1 MPIWCGM
8 ITSMGNVICFDF
20 MSIKANQVWGVAM
33 ARSHLILITMLFGWL
48 LMPSASAAEFEGA
61 NQINDD
67 LSLLF
72 EEDELFISATQ
83 SARTLGK
90 APAIATVITD
100 HQLENMGAR
109 NIFDALVTVPG
120 FGYSYLNTISTE
132 SDIEVRGIKSRMDKV
147 LLMIDGHR
155 INNPFQGSF
164 SHLFDEFPI
173 EQIKRIEVIRGPG
186 SALYGAN
193 AFVGVINII
202 MKKPGDF
209 KGVKLKAGGG
219 NNSRRHGNLL
229 LGQGDADG
237 GVVASYDRLDTDGS
251 RQFVASDALGNS
263 GYTNFWRST
272 DTAHLIASMDKFS
285 FSALYLDK
293 RRGTPLSITNMID
306 TRTRTN
312 NRQAY
317 GNIQYRDR
325 LGSVDVEA
333 RVGVDQFEWDTEWQ
347 INLPGFTTG
356 HPLLKNRTYSGELRL
371 QFEPLQSHHLT
382 MGVSQEFQ
390 RQFDVHHIVNGADVS
405 NVFNH
410 NKPAK
415 RQVSAVYLQD
425 EWEIRDDLILT
436 AGVRFD
442 HYSDFGNTTN
452 PRLAL
457 VWSANDNLDIKLL
470 YATAFRAPSFIEMY
484 EINNPASVGNPNLI
498 PEKMQTFEA
507 GLVWKLTHNYQ
518 LSANLFHNRFT
529 ERIVPTTPLTINSGG
544 ATIWGGEV
552 ELKADWQEYLYG
564 YLNYSYQKSKD
575 NQTQLILPNVPQHR
589 IRVGANA
596 GLFDDWVNINAALRW
611 DGKRGRGAGDTRAA
625 MPATTVVDLGV
636 STERLMKGLTLS
648 FKAHNLFNTK
658 NYDPS
663 PVTVAN
669 GYPRPGRTLL
679 AEAEYKF

>member
-1 MPIWCGM
+1 
-8 ITSMGNVICFDF
+8 
-20 MSIKANQVWGVAM
+20 M
-33 ARSHLILITMLFGWL
+33 ARSHWMIFTILTVGWL
-48 LMPSASAAEFEGA
+48 AVSQASAAEFDDA
-61 NQINDD
+61 SQIDSD

-100 HQLENMGAR
+100 QQLENMGAR

-132 SDIEVRGIKSRMDKV
+132 SDIEVRGIKSRMEKV

-155 INNPFQGSF
+155 INNPFFGSF
-164 SHLFDEFPI
+164 NHLFDEFPI

-202 MKKPGDF
+202 MKKHGDF
-209 KGVKLKAGGG
+209 KGAKLKAGGG
-219 NNSRRHGNLL
+219 NDNRRHGNLL
-229 LGQGDADG
+229 LGYGDADG
-237 GVVASYDRLDTDGS
+237 GVVASYDRMDTDGS
-251 RQFVASDALGNS
+251 KQFVASDSLGNS

-272 DTAHLIASMDKFS
+272 DTAHLIAKANKFT
-285 FSALYLDK
+285 FSGLYLDK

-317 GNIQYRDR
+317 STVQYDDR
-325 LGSVDVEA
+325 LGAVDVEA
-333 RVGVDQFEWDTEWQ
+333 RIGVDQFEWDTEWQ

-356 HPLLKNRTYSGELRL
+356 YPMLKNRTYSGELRF
-371 QFEPLQSHHLT
+371 QFEPVDSHYIT
-382 MGVSQEFQ
+382 FGAAQEFQ
-390 RQFDVHHIVNGADVS
+390 RQFDVRHIVNGVDVS
-405 NVFNH
+405 STFNH

-415 RQVSAVYLQD
+415 RQISAIYLQD
-425 EWEIRDDLILT
+425 EWEISNNLILT

-457 VWSANDNLDIKLL
+457 VWSATDSIDLKLL
-470 YATAFRAPSFIEMY
+470 YASAFRAPSFLEMY
-484 EINNPASVGNPNLI
+484 EINNPASVGNPNLK
-498 PEKMQTFEA
+498 PEKMRTIEA

-529 ERIVPTTPLTINSGG
+529 ERIVQTAPLTINSGG

-552 ELKADWQEYLYG
+552 ELKADWQEHLYG
-564 YLNYSYQKSKD
+564 YLNYSFQKSKD
-575 NQTQLILPNVPQHR
+575 NQTQVALADVPQHR
-589 IRVGANA
+589 IKVGANV
-596 GLFDDWVNINAALRW
+596 GLFDDYLNLNAGLRW
-611 DGKRGRGAGDTRAA
+611 DGKRSRAAGDTRAA
-625 MPATTVVDLGV
+625 IPSATVVDMGI
-636 STERLMKGLTLS
+636 SIEKLMKGLVLS
-648 FKAHNLFNTK
+648 FKAHNLLDAR

-663 PVTVAN
+663 PVVVTN
-669 GYPRPGRTLL
+669 GYPRPGRTFL
-679 AEAEYKF
+679 AELEYTF

>member
-1 MPIWCGM
+1 
-8 ITSMGNVICFDF
+8 
-20 MSIKANQVWGVAM
+20 M
-33 ARSHLILITMLFGWL
+33 ARRRLFSLMLL
-48 LMPSASAAEFEGA
+48 LLLNGLTISYLFAAEAVTHGGNEPSSELES
-61 NQINDD
+61 D

-100 HQLENMGAR
+100 QQLKNMGAR

-132 SDIEVRGIKSRMDKV
+132 SDIEVRGIKSHMEKV

-155 INNPFQGSF
+155 INNPFFGSF
-164 SHLFDEFPI
+164 NHLFDEFPV

-202 MKKPGDF
+202 MKKPGDYE
-209 KGVKLKAGGG
+209 GARLKAGGG
-219 NNSRRHGNLL
+219 NGKRTHANLL

-237 GVVASYDRLDTDGS
+237 GVVASYDRMDTDGS
-251 RQFVASDALGNS
+251 KQYVASDALGNS

-272 DTAHLIASMDKFS
+272 DTAHLIAKANKFT
-285 FSALYLDK
+285 FSGLYLDK

-317 GNIQYRDR
+317 GTLQFNDR

-333 RVGVDQFEWDTEWQ
+333 KIGIDQFWWDTEWQ
-347 INLPGFTTG
+347 INLPGFATG
-356 HPLLKNRTYSGELRL
+356 HPLLKNRTYSAELRL
-371 QFEPLQSHHLT
+371 QFEPFDNHYVTL
-382 MGVSQEFQ
+382 GFAQEFQ
-390 RQFDVHHIVNGADVS
+390 SQFDVRHIVDGNDVS
-405 NVFNH
+405 SVLNH

-415 RQVSAVYLQD
+415 RQVSAIYLQD
-425 EWEIRDDLILT
+425 EWEISDDLILT

-442 HYSDFGNTTN
+442 HYSDSGNTIN
-452 PRLAL
+452 PRVAL
-457 VWSANDNLDIKLL
+457 VWSASDSLDIKLL
-470 YATAFRAPSFIEMY
+470 YGRAFRAPSFIEMY
-484 EINNPASVGNPNLI
+484 EINNPAAVGNPNLK

-507 GLVWKLTHNYQ
+507 GLVWKMTYNYQ

-529 ERIVPTTPLTINSGG
+529 ERIVHTIPLGLGVNLGG
-544 ATIWGGEV
+544 ATVMGGEV
-552 ELKADWQEYLYG
+552 ELKADWQEHLYG
-564 YLNYSYQKSKD
+564 YFNYSYQESKD
-575 NQTQLILPNVPQHR
+575 HLTKLALPNVPQHR

-596 GLFDDWVNINAALRW
+596 GLFDDYLNINAALRW
-611 DGKRGRGAGDTRAA
+611 DSRRVRPAGDPRAVLS
-625 MPATTVVDLGV
+625 ATTVVDLAI
-636 STERLMKGLTLS
+636 SSDKLMKGLTVSLN
-648 FKAHNLFNTK
+648 AHNLFDTHS
-658 NYDPS
+658 YDPS

-679 AEAEYKF
+679 TEVEYTF